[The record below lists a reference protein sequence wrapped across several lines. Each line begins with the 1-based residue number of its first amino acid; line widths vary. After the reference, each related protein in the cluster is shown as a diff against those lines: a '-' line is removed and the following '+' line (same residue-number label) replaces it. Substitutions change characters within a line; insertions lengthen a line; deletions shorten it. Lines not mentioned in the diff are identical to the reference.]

1 MEQIRR
7 IRVYAWEFPVRFSH
21 WINFLCVLTFAVT
34 GLYIGNPYAHAH
46 ESHQWIMGWMRTLH
60 FIAGYVFL
68 MSFIIRTYWA
78 FMGNRYASW
87 KALFP
92 FTSEQRRDLANAL
105 RFYTFTSKKP
115 PYAIGHNAAAGLVYM
130 GVVVL
135 FAFQIVSGFAMYSL
149 SSQSII
155 ASVVG
160 GWFLS
165 VMELSTI
172 RLFHHITMYLI
183 FAFVLVHI
191 YIAWWLDTV
200 EKNGLID
207 GIFSGSKFVT
217 EKELE

>member
-1 MEQIRR
+1 
-7 IRVYAWEFPVRFSH
+7 
-21 WINFLCVLTFAVT
+21 
-34 GLYIGNPYAHAH
+34 
-46 ESHQWIMGWMRTLH
+46 
-60 FIAGYVFL
+60 
-68 MSFIIRTYWA
+68 
-78 FMGNRYASW
+78 
-87 KALFP
+87 
-92 FTSEQRRDLANAL
+92 
-105 RFYTFTSKKP
+105 
-115 PYAIGHNAAAGLVYM
+115 M

-149 SSQSII
+149 SSQSTI
-155 ASVVG
+155 AAVVG

-172 RLFHHITMYLI
+172 RLFHHIGMYLI

-207 GIFSGSKFVT
+207 GIFSGSQFVT